1 MPNVTY
7 FCFAIEFV
15 SSIFVRRSLPESLS
29 NSMKIET
36 LIHQTLGNHNFCIFT
51 TFLIFTLFNQNFGD
65 KKITEVHLRKLRA
78 DYFFHNVC
86 FLQCVLYVL
95 ATV

>member
-1 MPNVTY
+1 
-7 FCFAIEFV
+7 
-15 SSIFVRRSLPESLS
+15 
-29 NSMKIET
+29 MKIET

-95 ATV
+95 ATVWRAQKNSFLQGSLMNGHCSYLAVMF